1 MLRLWDN
8 LQTVRAQ
15 ENATSASQKSPP
27 TIIPC
32 NGHISTEEINL
43 TEHMNLFL

>member
-1 MLRLWDN
+1 MGQPSD
-8 LQTVRAQ
+8 RAQ
-15 ENATSASQKSPP
+15 ENATLASQKSPP